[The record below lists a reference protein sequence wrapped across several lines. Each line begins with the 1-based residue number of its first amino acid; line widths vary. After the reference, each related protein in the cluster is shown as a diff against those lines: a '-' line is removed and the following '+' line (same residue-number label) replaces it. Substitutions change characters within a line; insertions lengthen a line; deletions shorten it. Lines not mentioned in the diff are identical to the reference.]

1 MGRVFIKNGRVMPG
15 FPGFKALG
23 NGKTHCIYCGK
34 QLTDELSFARGVGPE
49 CIKEWGPYP
58 GKEWIEQH
66 AKKFRSYLNK
76 QKKLNL
82 QPISF
87 DKWLRS
93 R

>member
-58 GKEWIEQH
+58 GKEWIEQR

-82 QPISF
+82 QPTSF
-87 DKWLRS
+87 NEWLRS
-93 R
+93 Q